1 MFRITTANAY
11 AASVDNLQNRQYELN
26 MAQQRLTSKK
36 RVLAPSD
43 DPAAAARAERARA
56 MIQRSDANQRA
67 VDASKN
73 SMTLTE
79 AALGDAT
86 ELIQQARELVVAAG
100 NASYS
105 ASQRKDV
112 ANQLTEI
119 RKQLLSVANR
129 GDGAGGYVF
138 AGQGATQPPFADQ
151 PGGVAYMGTGGE
163 VQVASDENLPLTF
176 DGNKTW
182 LSAPSGNG
190 VFVTSSNSSSAWIDT
205 GRVTDPSK
213 IPADADMD
221 YTVQFNVSGTTT
233 TYDVVRKDGSLAIS
247 GAPYQDGKLIE
258 FDGMATTISGAPGN
272 GDTFKITPSQPD
284 LSAFD
289 ALDKIIAGLKD
300 SSQSSAEVT
309 QTVQSGLR
317 DLDGVAGQLQG
328 TRSLAGE
335 ILNRIDGVTSRVT
348 DLKNYAES
356 TRSDAE
362 DLDMVQAI
370 SDFQNQQTNYS
381 AALQTYA
388 SLQKLSLFDYIKS

>member
-1 MFRITTANAY
+1 MRITTANAY
-11 AASVDNLQNRQYELN
+11 AASVDNLQNRQYELT
-26 MAQQRLTSKK
+26 MSQQRLTSQK

-56 MIQRSDANQRA
+56 MMQRADATQRA

-86 ELIQQARELVVAAG
+86 ELMQQARELVVSAG

-105 ASQRKDV
+105 AAQRQDV

-138 AGQGATQPPFADQ
+138 AGQGATQPPFLDKS
-151 PGGVAYMGTGGE
+151 GGVAYVGLGGE
-163 VQVASDENLPLTF
+163 VQVASDEALPLTF
-176 DGNKTW
+176 DGEKTW

-190 VFVTSSNSSSAWIDT
+190 VFVTSSNSTNAWIDA
-205 GRVTDPSK
+205 GRVTDPSQV
-213 IPADADMD
+213 PADANMD
-221 YTVQFNVSGTTT
+221 YTIQFSVSGGAT
-233 TYDVVRKDGSLAIS
+233 TYSVTRKDGSLAVS
-247 GAPYQDGKLIE
+247 GAPFKSGQSID
-258 FDGMATTISGAPGN
+258 FDGMSTIVSGAPGS

-300 SSQSSAEVT
+300 PNKSTAEVT

-317 DLDGVAGQLQG
+317 DLDAASGQLQG

-335 ILNRIDGVTSRVT
+335 ILNRIDGVTGRVT
-348 DLKNYAES
+348 DLKNYAEG
-356 TRSDAE
+356 TRSSAE
-362 DLDMVQAI
+362 DLDMVKAI
-370 SDFQNQQTNYS
+370 SEFQNQQTNYS

-388 SLQKLSLFDYIKS
+388 SLQKMSMFDYLK

>member
-1 MFRITTANAY
+1 MIRITTANAY
-11 AASVDNLQNRQYELN
+11 AASVDNLQNRQYELS

-56 MIQRSDANQRA
+56 LMQRADATQRA

-79 AALGDAT
+79 SALGDAT
-86 ELIQQARELVVAAG
+86 ELIQQARELTVAAG

-105 ASQRKDV
+105 AAQRQDV
-112 ANQLTEI
+112 ANQLAEI

-138 AGQGATQPPFADQ
+138 AGQGATQPPFVDR
-151 PGGVAYMGTGGE
+151 PGGVAYVGIGGE
-163 VQVASDENLPLTF
+163 VQVASDEALPLTF
-176 DGNKTW
+176 DGDKTW

-190 VFVTSSNSSSAWIDT
+190 VFVTSSNSANAWIDA

-213 IPADADMD
+213 VPADADMD
-221 YTVQFNVSGTTT
+221 YTIQFNVSGSTT
-233 TYDVVRKDGSLAIS
+233 TYNVMRKDGSFAVS
-247 GAPYQDGKLIE
+247 GAPYETGKAIE
-258 FDGMATTISGAPGN
+258 FDGMATTVSGAPVN
-272 GDTFKITPSQPD
+272 GDTFKVTPSQPE

-300 SSQSSAEVT
+300 PSKSSAEVT

-317 DLDGVAGQLQG
+317 DLDASSGQLQG

-335 ILNRIDGVTSRVT
+335 ILNRIDGVTGRVA
-348 DLKNYAES
+348 DLKDYAEG
-356 TRSDAE
+356 TRSAAE

-388 SLQKLSLFDYIKS
+388 SLQKMSMFDYIK